1 MSTTGTN
8 GNDVL
13 NGTSSNDNIS
23 GGNGNDTVFGGGGA
37 DILSGDNGNDV
48 IDGGAGNDSISGG
61 NGNDVL
67 DGGSGSDLLFGNN
80 GDDTAVYVAVDNLTA
95 HDVYEGGN
103 GTDTLVLKLTQAQ
116 LNAMNASTVF
126 ADFRAAAGSS
136 TAFDFSVYG
145 FGFNIDLAVRG
156 FERIQTVLIADPA
169 APAAHAD
176 VNAIT
181 EDGASSQITGNLLA
195 NDTLGGIADATL
207 SVTNAGVLAGLYG
220 TLSLNPDGTYSYLLD
235 QTSAALA
242 ALNDGDVLQETF
254 AYTITDGYGQAT
266 SQLTITINGH
276 TDLPPL
282 FTAGDDVVDFN
293 TIVAGSYRAGTQYD
307 ALGGNDTVI
316 LPGNSVEAA
325 EAGFTAGT
333 AFRTGDGQ
341 NTVLGGALNDIVI
354 GGSGSDTIDGGAGND
369 TLSGGGGNDVI
380 TGGRGNDVIDGGA
393 GIDTY
398 VMTTATFV
406 FLADGNAVSDEGGV
420 DHLVSI
426 ENVIGSNFDDRIF
439 GDAQDNVFFGG
450 DGRDFINGGA
460 GNDRL
465 DAGLGALDRLEGG
478 DGDDLFISD
487 AIDCSID
494 GGHGFDTIDYSGVHF
509 DMVIH
514 FHDGFAGEAPFRT
527 IYPIGYAFLPDSFTG
542 IESVIAGQGNDRI
555 VGDEKDNRITGY
567 LGDDTM
573 IGDGERDANGLGGRD
588 VFHFDLGGGANVGND
603 IIVDFEIG
611 IDHISLGG
619 GLHADLN
626 DLNPQQVGDDTV
638 LDLGP
643 GMRLT
648 LLHTNAALLTN
659 SDFMFV

>member
-1 MSTTGTN
+1 MSNDTLIGTN
-8 GNDVL
+8 S
-13 NGTSSNDNIS
+13 TDNIS
-23 GGNGNDTVFGGGGA
+23 GGNGNDTILGGGGA

-48 IDGGAGNDSISGG
+48 IDGGAGDDSISGG

-67 DGGSGSDLLFGNN
+67 NGGSGSDLLFGNN

-95 HDVYEGGN
+95 QDVYEGGN
-103 GTDTLVLKLTQAQ
+103 GTDTLVLKLTRTQ
-116 LNAMNASTVF
+116 LDEMTASTVL

-136 TAFDFSVYG
+136 AAFDFSTYG
-145 FGFNIDLAVRG
+145 FSFNIHLTVRG
-156 FERIQTVLIADPA
+156 FERIQMVLIADPA
-169 APAAHAD
+169 APTAQAD

-181 EDGASSQITGNLLA
+181 EDADSSTIAGNLLA
-195 NDTLGGIADATL
+195 NDTVGGIADATL
-207 SVTNAGVLAGLYG
+207 SVTNAGVLGGLYG
-220 TLSLNPDGTYSYLLD
+220 TLTLNSDGTYSYLLD

-242 ALNDGDVLQETF
+242 ALNDGEVLHETF

-282 FTAGDDVVDFN
+282 FTAGDDAVDFN

-307 ALGGNDTVI
+307 ALDGNDTVI
-316 LPGNSVEAA
+316 LPGSAAEAA
-325 EAGFTAGT
+325 EAGFAVGT

-341 NTVLGGALNDIVI
+341 NTVIGGGLNDIVI

-380 TGGRGNDVIDGGA
+380 AGGRGNDLIDGGA

-406 FLADGNAVSDEGGV
+406 FMADGNAVDGEGGV
-420 DHLVSI
+420 DQFVNI
-426 ENVIGSNFDDRIF
+426 ENVIGSDFDDRVF
-439 GDAQDNVFFGG
+439 GDAQDNTIFGG
-450 DGRDFINGGA
+450 GGRDFIFGGA

-465 DAGLGALDRLEGG
+465 NSGTGFDRAEGN

-487 AIDCSID
+487 AIDCSISGGD
-494 GGHGFDTIDYSGVHF
+494 GIDTIDYSGVLF
-509 DMVIH
+509 DMSIN
-514 FHDGFAGEAPFRT
+514 FNIGWAGEGPVRF
-527 IYPIGYAFLPDSFTG
+527 IYPIDYPFLPDSFTG
-542 IESVIAGQGNDRI
+542 IEIIIAGQGNDHI
-555 VGDEKDNRITGY
+555 LGNQGDNRITGY

-573 IGDGERDANGLGGRD
+573 GGNVGRD
-588 VFHFDLGGGANVGND
+588 VFHFDLGGGADVGND
-603 IIVDFEIG
+603 IILDFEIG
-611 IDHISLGG
+611 IDRISLDG

-626 DLNPQQVGDDTV
+626 DLNPQQVGEDTV

-643 GMRLT
+643 GMQLT
-648 LLHTNAALLTN
+648 LMRTNAALLTD
-659 SDFMFV
+659 SDFLFL

>member
-1 MSTTGTN
+1 MLATAILTGRTPSIHGTPQLSTTGTN
-8 GNDVL
+8 
-13 NGTSSNDNIS
+13 SNDILIGTNSNENIS
-23 GGNGNDTVFGGGGA
+23 GGNGNDTISGGGGA
-37 DILSGDNGNDV
+37 DTL
-48 IDGGAGNDSISGG
+48 SGG

-67 DGGSGSDLLFGNN
+67 DGGSGSDVLFGNN

-103 GTDTLVLKLTQAQ
+103 GTDTLVLKLTATQ
-116 LNAMNASTVF
+116 LNEMNASTVF

-136 TAFDFSVYG
+136 TAFDFSAYG
-145 FGFNIDLAVRG
+145 FGFNIRLTAGG

-169 APAAHAD
+169 APTAHAD

-181 EDGASSQITGNLLA
+181 EDAESSTITGNLLA
-195 NDTLGGIADATL
+195 NDAPGGIADATL
-207 SVTNAGVLAGLYG
+207 AVTNAGMLGGLYG
-220 TLSLNPDGTYSYLLD
+220 TLTLNPDGTYSYLLD
-235 QTSAALA
+235 QANAALA
-242 ALNDGDVLQETF
+242 ELNDGDMLQETF

-293 TIVAGSYRAGTQYD
+293 TVVAGSYRAGTQYD
-307 ALGGNDTVI
+307 ALDGNDTVI
-316 LPGNSVEAA
+316 LPGSAA
-325 EAGFTAGT
+325 EAAAAGFAAGT

-341 NTVLGGALNDIVI
+341 NTVIGGGLNDIVV
-354 GGSGSDTIDGGAGND
+354 GGNGSDTIDGGAGND

-380 TGGRGNDVIDGGA
+380 AGGRGNDLIDGGA

-406 FLADGNAVSDEGGV
+406 FLADGNAVDGEGGV
-420 DHLVSI
+420 DQIVNI
-426 ENVIGSNFDDRIF
+426 ENVIGSDFDDRIF
-439 GDAQDNVFFGG
+439 GDAQDNAFFGG
-450 DGRDFINGGA
+450 GGRDVIEGGA

-465 DAGLGALDRLEGG
+465 DGGLGRDRLLGG

-487 AIDCSID
+487 AIQSAIFGGD
-494 GGHGFDTIDYSGVHF
+494 GIDTIDYSGVLF
-509 DMVIH
+509 DMAIN
-514 FHDGFAGEAPFRT
+514 FHMGFAGEAPIRT
-527 IYPIGYAFLPDSFTG
+527 VYPIDYPFLPDSFSG
-542 IESVIAGQGNDRI
+542 IENIIAGQGNDHI
-555 VGDEKDNRITGY
+555 IGDERDNRITGF

-573 IGDGERDANGLGGRD
+573 GGMVGRD

-603 IIVDFEIG
+603 IILDFEIG

-626 DLNPQQVGDDTV
+626 DLNPHQVGEDTV

-643 GMRLT
+643 GMQLT
-648 LLHTNAALLTN
+648 LLRTNAALLTD
-659 SDFMFV
+659 SDFLF